1 MLVLAQ
7 REITWQEKWKALL
20 DLTKFRVSVAV
31 TLSAFAGFVLYS
43 KSVSLELFPFTIG
56 LMFIIG
62 ASSALNHIQE
72 RHLDVLMPRTSKR
85 PLPSKTL
92 TLTEAWTIMLT
103 LFVLGSALLFLL
115 FSLEVWLGSLLAA
128 FWYNGIYT
136 PLKRKTPY
144 AIIPGSVV
152 GAIPPFI
159 GYMAAGGHV
168 LDKPII
174 ILSVFFFVGQ
184 IPHFWLLMKK
194 YRNDYQKAGYPVI
207 TEKMNEVQINRMIV
221 VWMAA
226 GIAAGLVVTLVLPFS
241 RAASIIV
248 LAYCV
253 YFLFIIGKDLIQS
266 TELKFGKNFLLLNMM
281 YLLVMLTII
290 FDFIL
295 Q

>member
-1 MLVLAQ
+1 MFAAV
-7 REITWQEKWKALL
+7 EHNISWQEKWKALL

-43 KSVSLELFPFTIG
+43 KSLSPELLLFTVG

-72 RHLDVLMPRTSKR
+72 RHLDVLMPRTAKR
-85 PLPSKTL
+85 PLPSKKL
-92 TLTEAWTIMLT
+92 TLTEAVVIMLT
-103 LFVLGSALLFLL
+103 LFVLGSALLLLL
-115 FSLEVWLGSLLAA
+115 FSVEVWLGSLLAA

-159 GYMAAGGHV
+159 GYMAAGGF
-168 LDKPII
+168 LFDKPII
-174 ILSVFFFVGQ
+174 MLSIFFFVGQ

-207 TEKMNEVQINRMIV
+207 TEKMSEAQINRMIV

-226 GIAAGLVVTLVLPFS
+226 GIAAGLVVTLVVPFS
-241 RAASIIV
+241 RTASIIL

-253 YFLFIIGKDLIQS
+253 YFLYVIGKDLLRS
-266 TELKFGKNFLLLNMM
+266 TELKFGKNFLMLNMM

>member
-1 MLVLAQ
+1 MLETVH
-7 REITWQEKWKALL
+7 REITLKDKWKALL
-20 DLTKFRVSVAV
+20 DLTKFRVSIAV

-43 KSVSLELFPFTIG
+43 KSLSFELLLFTFG
-56 LMFIIG
+56 LMCIIG

-92 TLTEAWTIMLT
+92 SLNEAIGIMAG
-103 LFVLGSALLFLL
+103 LFVLGSAILLLR
-115 FSLEVWLGSLLAA
+115 FSTEVWLGSLLAA

-159 GYMAAGGHV
+159 GYVAAGGNL

-207 TEKMNEVQINRMIV
+207 TEKMSEEQINRMIV

-226 GIAAGLVVTLVLPFS
+226 GIASGLVVTLVVPFS

-248 LAYCV
+248 VAYCV
-253 YFLFIIGKDLIQS
+253 FFLYVIGKDLLRS